1 MKTWQEAP
9 LVPPCQGCRTR
20 YSNTNS
26 STNRDLFSLRIFP
39 FACFEQGAGL
49 LGALLSRKVQK
60 LAARHLMATFYPCK
74 SFKEITL
81 GILTAGRV
89 SEKTGGEIDGGGSP
103 REWGCIPPGEL
114 TPHGGVFLV
123 TQRGRTSGTGTQP
136 CQRFL
141 DPRSDPEASEPRD
154 LQGGTQR
161 VSQSHSVGR
170 SVLTRGWS
178 WRWVRPGSSVPLQS
192 RKAPTQVSSD
202 ADTTGHWFSLALEL
216 RD

>member
-9 LVPPCQGCRTR
+9 LVPPCQGFRTR

-89 SEKTGGEIDGGGSP
+89 SEKTGGEIDGGGSL
-103 REWGCIPPGEL
+103 REWGCIPQESSHH
-114 TPHGGVFLV
+114 TGVF
-123 TQRGRTSGTGTQP
+123 SWS
-136 CQRFL
+136 
-141 DPRSDPEASEPRD
+141 PREAGPQE
-154 LQGGTQR
+154 QG
-161 VSQSHSVGR
+161 
-170 SVLTRGWS
+170 
-178 WRWVRPGSSVPLQS
+178 P
-192 RKAPTQVSSD
+192 
-202 ADTTGHWFSLALEL
+202 SLARGSWTLIQTLKPQSPQTCREGH
-216 RD
+216 RECPRATVWADQC